1 MSITRDELDSFHQFA
16 VSQVVAGRESATLAD
31 LVGQWETTRKV
42 AQNSVEELLIEGLD
56 SGPGELLTDEWW
68 DRKRDQLVERNS
80 AASSS

>member
-1 MSITRDELDSFHQFA
+1 MSITREEIDSFHQFA

-31 LVGQWETTRKV
+31 LVEQWETNRKV
-42 AQNSVEELLIEGLD
+42 APSSVDKLLIEGLD

-68 DRKRDQLVERNS
+68 DRKRDQLVERNR